1 MNCKDCKHW
10 GTGEAQRQWDEEHTE
25 RSRYDPEDTAPAP
38 AQRIC
43 SAVTLLQDGNR
54 HDFDAPLEER
64 RVRLAYL
71 IDASSYRAD
80 MWTAP
85 EFGCVLFDSPQ
96 PAQLPSDP

>member
-1 MNCKDCKHW
+1 MRCKDCKHW
-10 GTGEAQRQWDEEHTE
+10 GTGQRQRQWDIEHADYSVTNA
-25 RSRYDPEDTAPAP
+25 EDIGPAP

-43 SAVTLLQDGNR
+43 SAVTLLQDGAS
-54 HDFDAPLEER
+54 HWSDGPVEER

-85 EFGCVLFDSPQ
+85 TFGCALFE
-96 PAQLPSDP
+96 PARPAPPATP